1 MNARS
6 GSNRRR
12 RARGTPGAALALL
25 LTAPLLLACSSN
37 DESPN
42 QSVGADPAEQFPG
55 GATTNALLLGVNAF
69 TKAASNITEEHEGLF
84 YSGNSFFNQGW
95 VQAPSSTELRDGL
108 GPLFNARSCSACHFK
123 DGRGSPPLAE
133 NEDFVGLL
141 LRLSVP
147 GESEHGEPLPE
158 PNYGGQLQPFSI
170 ADVRLEGSPR
180 VSYEIIPGS
189 YADGESYELLAPTY
203 SVEDLRH
210 GPFAEGTMISPRV
223 APAMAGLGLLQ
234 AISLER
240 LEELADPDDADG
252 DGISGRINWVWDA
265 IHETEAVGRF
275 GWKAEQ
281 PTVRQ
286 QSAGALSGDLGIT
299 SSLFSEQDCTPSEA
313 DCSEAPSGGSPE
325 ITDETLDRLEL
336 YGMLIGV
343 PVRERWDDER
353 TLRGK
358 ALFTEAGCASCH
370 VERHTTASID
380 GFPELTE
387 QTIYPYTDLLLHDLG
402 DALGDG
408 RPSFG
413 AEGNEWRTPP
423 LWGLRFYEVV
433 NGHDR
438 LLHDGRAR
446 GVAEAILW
454 HGGEAQAAKEAFR
467 HLSREER
474 ELLVDFVESL

>member
-1 MNARS
+1 MSALS
-6 GSNRRR
+6 GSNRERK
-12 RARGTPGAALALL
+12 ARTAPRAALAILL
-25 LTAPLLLACSSN
+25 SAPLLFACSSN

-42 QSVGADPAEQFPG
+42 DALPADPAEQFPG
-55 GATTNALLLGVNAF
+55 GATTNTLLLGANAF
-69 TKAASNITEEHEGLF
+69 IKAASNITEEHEGLF

-95 VQAPSSTELRDGL
+95 VQAPASTELRDGL

-133 NEDFVGLL
+133 NEDFIALL

-147 GESEHGEPLPE
+147 GEGEHGEPVPE
-158 PNYGGQLQPFSI
+158 PNYGGQLQPFAI
-170 ADVRLEGSPR
+170 ADVTREGSPR
-180 VSYEIIPGS
+180 VTYEAVPGN

-210 GPFAEGTMISPRV
+210 GDFAEGTMISPRV
-223 APAMAGLGLLQ
+223 APAMSGLGLLQ
-234 AISLER
+234 AIPLER
-240 LEELADPDDADG
+240 LEELADPHDANG
-252 DGISGRINWVWDA
+252 DGVSGRINWVWDA
-265 IHETEAVGRF
+265 SQEAKAVGRF

-299 SSLFSEQDCTPSEA
+299 SSLFSQQDCTASEA

-325 ITDETLDRLEL
+325 IADETLDRLEL
-336 YGMLIGV
+336 YGMLLAV
-343 PVRERWDDER
+343 PVRERWNDER
-353 TLRGK
+353 TLAGK
-358 ALFTEAGCASCH
+358 TLFTETGCASCH
-370 VERHTTASID
+370 VERHTTDRIE

-387 QTIYPYTDLLLHDLG
+387 QTIFPYTDLLLHDLG
-402 DALGDG
+402 DELGDG
-408 RPSFG
+408 RPSFD

-423 LWGLRFYEVV
+423 LWGLRYYEIV

-454 HGGEAQAAKEAFR
+454 HGGEAEASREAFR
-467 HLSREER
+467 SLSRDER